1 MMSRFV
7 ITVSR
12 GRKILLREQY
22 VTYAKAMEALDR
34 IEVQFRGF
42 KIEFK
47 DNQPFGYAFGG

>member
-1 MMSRFV
+1 MSRFV